1 MVIEMI
7 KKSVKYSY
15 LFLLIT
21 YSTGCVN
28 PNNLSPE
35 ENFILEVY
43 NEDLVTYEQHD
54 PQTTLESLC
63 LGVEEYL
70 LEEKM
75 LESISRSSYKTFL
88 DSYVLGNSL
97 IDFDSLHSTN
107 IHVQSLNLSLN
118 IGRGWYAFNEA
129 IKKFNESIAP
139 NSSVRNVHNV
149 LTRLWS
155 EKFESEEILND
166 YLDGINEIDFINK
179 VIYRMP
185 LLVYS
190 YNSLQDR
197 INNKISVAIENYRK
211 AIHADTLFSEEDLN
225 AIPTT
230 PE

>member
-1 MVIEMI
+1 MI
-7 KKSVKYSY
+7 KQYVKYSS

-28 PNNLSPE
+28 PNNLCPE
-35 ENFILEVY
+35 ENFILQVY
-43 NEDLVTYEQHD
+43 NKDLVTYEQHD
-54 PQTTLESLC
+54 PQVTLESLC
-63 LGVEEYL
+63 LEVEEYL
-70 LEEKM
+70 LEEKI
-75 LESISRSSYKTFL
+75 LESISKSSYKTFL

-107 IHVQSLNLSLN
+107 IHVQALNLSLN
-118 IGRGWYAFNEA
+118 IGKGWYAFDEA
-129 IKKFNESIAP
+129 IKKFNESIPP
-139 NSSVRNVHNV
+139 NSSVRNVHNI

-155 EKFESEEILND
+155 EKFESKKILND
-166 YLDGINEIDFINK
+166 YLDGIDEIDFINK

-197 INNKISVAIENYRK
+197 ISDKISVAIENYRK

-225 AIPTT
+225 TVPTV

>member
-1 MVIEMI
+1 MI
-7 KKSVKYSY
+7 KQSVKYSS

-43 NEDLVTYEQHD
+43 NEGLVTYEQHD
-54 PQTTLESLC
+54 PQVTLESLC

-70 LEEKM
+70 LEEKI
-75 LESISRSSYKTFL
+75 LESISRGSYKIFL
-88 DSYVLGNSL
+88 NSYVLGNSL

-107 IHVQSLNLSLN
+107 IHVQALNLSLN
-118 IGRGWYAFNEA
+118 IGKGWYAFDEA
-129 IKKFNESIAP
+129 MKKFNESIP
-139 NSSVRNVHNV
+139 SNSSVRNAHNI

-155 EKFESEEILND
+155 EKFESEEIIND
-166 YLDGINEIDFINK
+166 YLDGISEIDFMNK

-197 INNKISVAIENYRK
+197 INDKISVAIENYRK
-211 AIHADTLFSEEDLN
+211 AVHTDTIFSEEDLN
-225 AIPTT
+225 VMPTV

>member
-7 KKSVKYSY
+7 KQSVKHSC

-43 NEDLVTYEQHD
+43 NKDLVTYEQHD
-54 PQTTLESLC
+54 SQATLESLC

-75 LESISRSSYKTFL
+75 LESTSKSSYKTFL

-107 IHVQSLNLSLN
+107 IHVQALNLSLN
-118 IGRGWYAFNEA
+118 IGRGWYAFDEA
-129 IKKFNESIAP
+129 MKKFNESIPP
-139 NSSVRNVHNV
+139 NSSVRNVHNI

-155 EKFESEEILND
+155 EKFESKEILND
-166 YLDGINEIDFINK
+166 YLDGIGEIDFKNK

-197 INNKISVAIENYRK
+197 INNKISIAIENYRT
-211 AIHADTLFSEEDLN
+211 AIQADTLFSEEDLN
-225 AIPTT
+225 TMPTA